1 MQGKVLLT
9 AEHHNWGLSTIYDW
23 QQTKYILFE
32 NGLLQSVEFKNR
44 TIHADEKLLNDN
56 ELGFIRDNAKEFVL
70 AAEEVDAC
78 DGDAWKFEGED
89 FSFDLG
95 YIYGTDLER
104 IADILTE

>member
-23 QQTKYILFE
+23 HQTKYILYD
-32 NGLLQSVEFKNR
+32 NGLLQSVVFENR
-44 TIHADEKLLNDN
+44 SIRSYDRQLDSN
-56 ELGFIRDNAKEFVL
+56 ELKFIRENVRELVF
-70 AAEEVDAC
+70 AADDVDAC
-78 DGDAWKFEGED
+78 DGTAWKFEGGD

-104 IADILTE
+104 IAEILTK

>member
-23 QQTKYILFE
+23 QQTKFILYE
-32 NGLLQSVEFKNR
+32 NGMLQSLVFEDR
-44 TIHADEKLLNDN
+44 SIRAYERLLDTE
-56 ELGFIRDNAKEFVL
+56 ELEFIRENIKDYVHSAD
-70 AAEEVDAC
+70 AVDAC
-78 DGDAWKFEGED
+78 DGEAWMFEGGD

-104 IADILTE
+104 IAEILTE